1 MNCKKCKWANVSS
14 GDTVLLMDNGMVIS
28 QHGKNNVMC
37 LCTIRKFIVQTMDLQ
52 LLCQSRFQRKAALT
66 TGTDVCQK
74 NGSTIDS

>member
-37 LCTIRKFIVQTMDLQ
+37 LCTIPKTTNIDMTSGEMKKDRP
-52 LLCQSRFQRKAALT
+52 LT
-66 TGTDVCQK
+66 RSKTK
-74 NGSTIDS
+74 ER

>member
-37 LCTIRKFIVQTMDLQ
+37 LCTIPK
-52 LLCQSRFQRKAALT
+52 T
-66 TGTDVCQK
+66 T
-74 NGSTIDS
+74 NIDMTSGEMKMTCSAYE

>member
-37 LCTIRKFIVQTMDLQ
+37 LCTIPK
-52 LLCQSRFQRKAALT
+52 T
-66 TGTDVCQK
+66 TNIDMTSGEMKMTC
-74 NGSTIDS
+74 SAYEERLTIDQK